1 MGPVIR
7 RLVLLV
13 VAVLLLVAPSGAA
26 AAAAAKIVTE
36 SDPQVGHLG
45 IDIQNVSTG
54 QYHWDSLNY
63 QLHTCGHGKADPGQ
77 CRWQLYGRTGVN
89 YERCPAH
96 ERVETDGQTTFT
108 NFHRSVPV
116 GNPTLHLGPGNIAL
130 YPGWGSAKR
139 QAICWYVQIG
149 ESPNLQLTAQTLIT
163 H

>member
-1 MGPVIR
+1 MIR
-7 RLVLLV
+7 RLTILA
-13 VAVLLLVAPSGAA
+13 VAGLLLALPGGAV
-26 AAAAAKIVTE
+26 AAAKIRTE

-63 QLHTCGHGKADPGQ
+63 HLHTCGHGMPDPGQ

-96 ERVETDGQTTFT
+96 ERVETDAETTFT

-116 GNPTLHLGPGNIAL
+116 GNPTLSLGPGNIAL
-130 YPGWGSAKR
+130 YPGWGSEKR

-149 ESPNLQLTAQTLIT
+149 ESPHLQLTAQTLIT

>member
-1 MGPVIR
+1 MIR
-7 RLVLLV
+7 RLTLLV
-13 VAVLLLVAPSGAA
+13 VAALLLAFPGSAV
-26 AAAAAKIVTE
+26 AAAKIRTE

-63 QLHTCGHGKADPGQ
+63 KLHTCGHGQADPGH

-96 ERVETDGQTTFT
+96 ENVETDAETVFT

-116 GNPTLHLGPGNIAL
+116 GNPTLSLGPGNIAL
-130 YPGWGSAKR
+130 YPGWGSEKR

-149 ESPNLQLTAQTLIT
+149 DSRHLQLTAQTLIT

>member
-1 MGPVIR
+1 MIR
-7 RLVLLV
+7 RLTLLA
-13 VAVLLLVAPSGAA
+13 VAVLLLAAPGG

-36 SDPQVGHLG
+36 SDLQVGHLG

-54 QYHWDSLNY
+54 QYHWDSLQY
-63 QLHTCGHGKADPGQ
+63 QLHSCGHGKADPGQ

-89 YERCPAH
+89 YERCPVH
-96 ERVETDGQTTFT
+96 EKVETDGHTSFT

-116 GNPTLHLGPGNIAL
+116 GNPTLSLGPGNIAL
-130 YPGWGSAKR
+130 YPGWGSEKR

-149 ESPNLQLTAQTLIT
+149 ESAHLQLTAQTLIT

>member
-1 MGPVIR
+1 MIR
-7 RLVLLV
+7 RLTLLA
-13 VAVLLLVAPSGAA
+13 VAGLLLALPGSAV
-26 AAAAAKIVTE
+26 AAAKIRTE

-63 QLHTCGHGKADPGQ
+63 QLYTCGHGKADPGQ

-96 ERVETDGQTTFT
+96 ERVETDAETTFT

-116 GNPTLHLGPGNIAL
+116 GNPTLSLGPGNIAL
-130 YPGWGSAKR
+130 YPGWGSEKR

-149 ESPNLQLTAQTLIT
+149 ESPSLQLTAQTLIT